1 MSDDTFENKVKRAFL
16 IALVLQ
22 LALEVFIAVMR

>member
-1 MSDDTFENKVKRAFL
+1 VSDDTVENKVKRAFL

-22 LALEVFIAVMR
+22 LVLEVFIAVTR